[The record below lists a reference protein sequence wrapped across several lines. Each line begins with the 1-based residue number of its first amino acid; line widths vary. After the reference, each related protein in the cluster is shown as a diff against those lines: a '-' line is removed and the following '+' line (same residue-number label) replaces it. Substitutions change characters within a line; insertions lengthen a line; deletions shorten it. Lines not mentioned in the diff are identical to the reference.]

1 MDLLALLGFIIA
13 SALIDSF
20 DPCFYSLFVLVF
32 TSAMLVNYTYAV
44 KAGLAFIVAVY
55 MGYVS
60 LSILLRYTIIKLPVQ
75 FLALFLLAYGLIMLF
90 TTIGKKGWEN
100 MQSGEIVCRENEIP
114 CKIASYLRIERF
126 TSKGILPTFLLGLM
140 SSFTILPCSAQLLF
154 VYISVTREYGFT
166 AWILL
171 TLFYVAVFVFP
182 IVLLFIGLV
191 FVSKLKKV
199 HVSLLKHEKLIKI
212 IGSLIMISISIYLL
226 YTYSVNIAL

>member
-1 MDLLALLGFIIA
+1 LRI
-13 SALIDSF
+13 
-20 DPCFYSLFVLVF
+20 LF
-32 TSAMLVNYTYAV
+32 
-44 KAGLAFIVAVY
+44 
-55 MGYVS
+55 
-60 LSILLRYTIIKLPVQ
+60 RYTIIKLPVQ

-182 IVLLFIGLV
+182 IILLFIGLV